1 MANDFKRMWTKE
13 EIKDTYFLNIE
24 YFEVGSVPITKEIF
38 EKIVSKNILCTID
51 ADGNKF
57 YYPCT
62 RDYSYDINERQ
73 KYYTMTSAYNY
84 ELGVIQEGEIYYLEF
99 SSSRNINENDFENL
113 VREVPTDVS
122 IIEDQGKL
130 ELMLEHDGNVLAIN
144 DTPNQFL
151 QRRLDKPSAEW
162 DGDTSPTDLQ
172 TWLEEKLSTMHVGQV
187 VSFRDINGNYTNIYC
202 LCTYVGDVLTLV
214 PLGVFSGI
222 DSLVTNIYVDISEQ
236 QFTISEYGE
245 NDKFFDFVD
254 FQNFKLF

>member
-1 MANDFKRMWTKE
+1 MANDMKRMWTKE
-13 EIKDTYFLNIE
+13 DINKNSVKLKDIGIELLYDSSVEISKEQYDYLLGSMFIIGTNDLTYYSLASHKWANID
-24 YFEVGSVPITKEIF
+24 FDDGLLEI
-38 EKIVSKNILCTID
+38 IRIID
-51 ADGNKF
+51 DGNGKYVF
-57 YYPCT
+57 DHVSGQIVT
-62 RDYSYDINERQ
+62 SYL
-73 KYYTMTSAYNY
+73 Y
-84 ELGVIQEGEIYYLEF
+84 EE
-99 SSSRNINENDFENL
+99 L
-113 VREVPTDVS
+113 VRATPTDVS

-187 VSFRDINGNYTNIYC
+187 VAFRDIGGNYTNIYC

-254 FQNFKLF
+254 LQNFKLF